1 MNANLDFNLYFQFF
15 HTHSNFNFFNGH
27 VLASREDLNNI
38 TFFRTYDAA
47 PAPNLNSTYTKPVAA
62 ESESYDMTPS
72 RDELPPKPLKDEE
85 NYDIG
90 DLRSDEVNNVIKQH
104 LPIQFR
110 LL

>member
-1 MNANLDFNLYFQFF
+1 
-15 HTHSNFNFFNGH
+15 
-27 VLASREDLNNI
+27 
-38 TFFRTYDAA
+38 
-47 PAPNLNSTYTKPVAA
+47 
-62 ESESYDMTPS
+62 MTPS

-90 DLRSDEVNNVIKQH
+90 DLRSDEVHNVIKQD